1 MSTQRSR
8 QNVTSAEAPGTQ
20 VTIASDLNL
29 FVHHVESLASSFP
42 FVNAILVAVQ
52 SSANEELN
60 KYLAA
65 HGKVTGR
72 SGETINYTIGAEHVS
87 KVNRLRNKLEQ
98 ARHASV
104 IVPRSF
110 VVALVSQFDSFLGR
124 LMRAL
129 FFLKPEVLNAADRT
143 LSFAQLNSFRN
154 VGDAREFIIEKEVES
169 VLRKSHAEQFDWLE
183 NKFDI
188 KLRVGLDVWP
198 QFIEVTERRNLF
210 VHSDGVVSSQYLQVC
225 QRYNCQLDDNLSAGK
240 TLGIDEDYLRE
251 AYRCIFEIGVKLA
264 HVLWRKLAP
273 GDRQAADQNLNEISF
288 ELMARENFEMAR
300 RLLDFAMC
308 VLKDYS
314 SEQYRRIFLINRA
327 QAYKWLGDE
336 PKTLEILQAEDWSA
350 SSDKFTLAVAA
361 LRDHFDY
368 AAQLMTK
375 LGRDGEMKKEFY
387 EEWPVFREFRNS
399 QPFAKAFEKIFG
411 VKFAIKEQAAPA
423 IGSETRTDG
432 KTNEAES
439 MNTVPRSVPN
449 TAKVNV

>member
-1 MSTQRSR
+1 MNEGS
-8 QNVTSAEAPGTQ
+8 PGTQ
-20 VTIASDLNL
+20 STIAGDLNL

-42 FVNAILVAVQ
+42 FVTAILAAVQ

-72 SGETINYTIGAEHVS
+72 SGKAINYTIGTEHAS
-87 KVNRLRNKLEQ
+87 KVNRLRNKLKQ

-104 IVPRSF
+104 IIPRNL

-124 LMRAL
+124 LIRAL
-129 FFLKPEVLNAADRT
+129 FFLRPEVLNAADRT
-143 LSFAQLNSFRN
+143 LSFAQLNSFRDIS
-154 VGDAREFIIEKEVES
+154 DAREFIIEKEVES

-188 KLRVGLDVWP
+188 KLRVGLDAWP
-198 QFIEVTERRNLF
+198 RFIEVTERRNLF
-210 VHSDGVVSSQYLQVC
+210 VHSDGVVTSQYLQVC
-225 QRYNCQLDDNLSAGK
+225 HRHNCQLDENLSAGK
-240 TLGIDEDYLRE
+240 TLGIDEDYFRE

-273 GDRQAADQNLNEISF
+273 SDKETADRILNEISF
-288 ELMARENFEMAR
+288 ELIARENFEMAR

-308 VLKDYS
+308 VLKEYG
-314 SEQYRRIFLINRA
+314 SEQHRRIFLINRA
-327 QAYKWLGDE
+327 QAYKWLGDQS
-336 PKTLEILQAEDWSA
+336 KALEILEAEDWSA
-350 SSDKFTLAVAA
+350 SSDKFSLAVAA
-361 LRDHFDY
+361 LRDDCDC

-387 EEWPVFREFRNS
+387 EEWPVFREFRKS
-399 QPFAKAFEKIFG
+399 QPFAEAFEKIFG

-423 IGSETRTDG
+423 TGPETNVDEKG
-432 KTNEAES
+432 NEKPEPIDA
-439 MNTVPRSVPN
+439 VPASN
-449 TAKVNV
+449 MAKLNV